1 MFRRFAAILAL
12 VLLLPIPARA
22 QNDEVGLRLISFS
35 AWTAPDRPLQ
45 LTIEIRNTG
54 STPLDDLA
62 VRVTI
67 RDRVRS
73 RSALRASLDGNPSGQ
88 PLVLTTEQV
97 DQPIAP
103 GAAETVPIERDLGS
117 LATSFRSGREISGV
131 YPLSFSVHS
140 GGRMLAERSTAFVFL
155 ASPPEAPLNL
165 TWIYPLHRPLSADAR
180 GVYERDNVTRELAPT
195 GRLASTIALLA
206 ANPTTPLTLAP
217 TGQLADQLADL
228 ANGFPLSDGTTV
240 GPGDPLAREAATLLG
255 QLRSAIAAPAFEVAS
270 TTYAR
275 ASVAR
280 LDAEGLRADAAQQLV
295 EGRNQVTQIL
305 GRAPDPSLFV
315 DGSYGL
321 DARSARTDAAAGVKE
336 VVLDAASIPGGPL
349 GRFGPDRVVEIRSS
363 TLDFHAL
370 VLDGPIRDRLELPVT
385 DPVLTAMGVVAET
398 AGSYFELP
406 GLASGRLLVIGTA
419 SLPEPSLAAPL
430 LGAIASAPWLRI
442 RTASN
447 VDAEPSLSPAGDPKG
462 LDVLPTDGSARF
474 KQSRAARKQ
483 LDIFSR
489 ILVKPSGDDEV
500 ARLDRTILTS
510 ESADYDRASN
520 GAVALA
526 RSARERAR
534 HHLDRVS
541 IPPRRITLTSRG
553 GQVPVTIVNRSGY
566 TIRVRI
572 QLDSQK
578 VTFPTGSSRIIE
590 VPGKAR
596 DASLGTLP
604 FALEAR
610 AAGSFPVSVQMQT
623 VDGHDV
629 IGTGEIL
636 VRSTAVS
643 AVTFMATAGGAL
655 FLLVAWARRALSRR
669 SKRSAAA

>member
-1 MFRRFAAILAL
+1 MLRRLPAILAIL
-12 VLLLPIPARA
+12 LLLPVPALA
-22 QNDEVGLRLISFS
+22 QNDEVGVRLISFS

-45 LTIEIRNTG
+45 LTIEILNTT

-62 VRVTI
+62 VRITI

-88 PLVLTTEQV
+88 PIVLTTEQV
-97 DQPIAP
+97 DQPIAA
-103 GAAETVPIERDLGS
+103 GAAATVPIQRDLGS
-117 LATSFRSGREISGV
+117 LATSFRSGRAVSGV
-131 YPLSFSVHS
+131 YPLTFSIHS
-140 GGRMLAERSTAFVFL
+140 GGRTLAERSSAFVFI
-155 ASPPEAPLNL
+155 ASPPVAPLNL
-165 TWIYPLHRPLSADAR
+165 AWIYPLHRPLAADAR
-180 GVYERDNVTRELAPT
+180 GVYDRGDVTRELAPS
-195 GRLASTIALLA
+195 GRLASTIALLN
-206 ANPTTPLTLAP
+206 ANATTPLTLAP
-217 TGQLADQLADL
+217 TGELADQLTDM
-228 ANGFPLSDGTTV
+228 ANGFPMVDGSTA
-240 GPGDPLAREAATLLG
+240 GPNDPLAREAAGLLT
-255 QLRSAIAAPAFEVAS
+255 QLRTAIASPAFEVAS

-275 ASVAR
+275 ASIAR
-280 LDAEGLRADAAQQLV
+280 LDSEGLRSDAAQQLV
-295 EGRNQVTQIL
+295 TGRSQVTQIL
-305 GRAPDPSLFV
+305 GRAPDPSMFV
-315 DGSYGL
+315 DGVYGL
-321 DARSARTDAAAGVKE
+321 DARSARTYAAAGAKE
-336 VVLDAASIPGGPL
+336 VVLDPTTIPGRPL

-370 VLDGPIRDRLELPVT
+370 VLDGPIRDRLELPVA
-385 DPVLTAMGVVAET
+385 DPVLTAMGVTAET

-406 GLASGRLLVIGTA
+406 GLAAGRLLVIGTS
-419 SLPEPSLAAPL
+419 SLPEPSVAGPL
-430 LGAIASAPWLRI
+430 LGAIATAPWLRI

-447 VDAEPSLSPAGDPKG
+447 VDSEPALGPVGDPKG
-462 LDVLPTDGSARF
+462 IGVLATDGSARF
-474 KQSRAARKQ
+474 RQSRAARRQ

-489 ILVKPSGDDEV
+489 VLVKPSGDDEV

-510 ESADYDRASN
+510 ESADYDRSSN
-520 GAVALA
+520 GAITLA

-534 HHLDRVS
+534 HHLDRIS

-553 GQVPVTIVNRSGY
+553 GQVPITVVNRSGY

-578 VTFPTGSSRIIE
+578 VAFPTGSSGIVE

-604 FALEAR
+604 FALVAR
-610 AAGSFPVSVQMQT
+610 AAGSFPVSVQMKT
-623 VDGHDV
+623 VDGENV

-643 AVTFMATAGGAL
+643 AVTFMATAGGAV

-669 SKRSAAA
+669 AKSTTPA

>member
-1 MFRRFAAILAL
+1 MLRRLPAILAI
-12 VLLLPIPARA
+12 VLLLPFPAWA
-22 QNDEVGLRLISFS
+22 QNDEIGLRLLSFS
-35 AWTAPDRPLQ
+35 PWTAPDRPLQ
-45 LTIEIRNTG
+45 LTLELRNTG
-54 STPLDDLA
+54 TTPLDDLA

-88 PLVLTTEQV
+88 PIVLTTEQV
-97 DQPIAP
+97 DQAVGP
-103 GAAETVPIERDLGS
+103 GAAVTVPIQRDLGS
-117 LATSFRSGREISGV
+117 LATSFRSGRAISGV
-131 YPLSFSVHS
+131 YPLTFSVHS
-140 GGRMLAERSTAFVFL
+140 GQRTLAERSTAFVFL
-155 ASPPEAPLNL
+155 ANPPDAPLNL
-165 TWIYPLHRPLSADAR
+165 TWIYPLHRPLAADAR
-180 GVYERDNVTRELAPT
+180 GVYDRLDVTRELAPN
-195 GRLASTIALLA
+195 GRLAATIAMLT
-206 ANPTTPLTLAP
+206 ANATTPLTVAP

-228 ANGFPLSDGTTV
+228 ANGFPTSDGGTV
-240 GPGDPLAREAATLLG
+240 TANDPLARQAGGLLA
-255 QLRSAIAAPAFEVAS
+255 QLRTAIASPAFEVAS

-275 ASVAR
+275 ASIPR
-280 LDAEGLRADAAQQLV
+280 LDSEGLRADAEQQLA
-295 EGRNQVTQIL
+295 EGRSEVTQVL
-305 GRAPDPSLFV
+305 GRAPDPALFV
-315 DGSYGL
+315 DGAFGL
-321 DARSARTDAAAGVKE
+321 DARSARTYAAAGAKE
-336 VVLDAASIPGGPL
+336 VVLDASSIPGGSL

-370 VLDGPIRDRLELPVT
+370 VLDAPIRDRLELPNT

-406 GLASGRLLVIGTA
+406 GLAAGRLLVIGTS
-419 SLPEPSLAAPL
+419 SLPEPSVAAPL

-447 VDAEPSLSPAGDPKG
+447 VDAEPALSPVGDPKG
-462 LDVLPTDGSARF
+462 LDVLATDGSARF
-474 KQSRAARKQ
+474 KQSRAARRQ
-483 LDIFSR
+483 LDIFTDV
-489 ILVKPSGDDEV
+489 LVKPSGDEEV

-510 ESADYDRASN
+510 ESADYDRSSS
-520 GAVALA
+520 GAVTLA
-526 RSARERAR
+526 RSARDRAR
-534 HHLDRVS
+534 HHLERIS

-553 GQVPVTIVNRSGY
+553 GQVPVTVVNRSGY

-578 VTFPTGSSRIIE
+578 VAFPTGSSGVIE

-610 AAGSFPVSVQMQT
+610 AAGSFPVSVQIRT
-623 VDGHDV
+623 VDGHDI

-655 FLLVAWARRALSRR
+655 FLLVAWGRRALSRR
-669 SKRSAAA
+669 TKSATPA